1 MISKLIGGHTFAQ
14 SKQPAISG
22 ANFGDI
28 PPHIRYVCHVISSL
42 GLLAVA
48 VPQHVLAYHGKR
60 GKLDIQRRPD
70 KSAQGINFLI

>member
-1 MISKLIGGHTFAQ
+1 MASSKFFNPFKVSDLTVLYLGF
-14 SKQPAISG
+14 P
-22 ANFGDI
+22 
-28 PPHIRYVCHVISSL
+28 ISSL

-70 KSAQGINFLI
+70 KSCGDILVSCDKSAIFIRKFVAY